1 MELIR
6 GTTPTLIYTFQGV
19 DPGNLVYCYLVVKQG
34 MRIVIEKSIDDAEA
48 TADTQESKGNIAF
61 TLSQADTLQLTEG
74 KTATVCLD
82 WKLSNGTRG
91 RSNIASFRVSSSGKN
106 EVI

>member
-1 MELIR
+1 MEIIR

-19 DPGNLVYCYLVVKQG
+19 DPGSLIYCYLLVKQG
-34 MRIVIEKSIDDAEA
+34 LRIVVEKNLADAEV
-48 TADTQESKGNIAF
+48 TADTEESKGSVSF
-61 TLSQADTLQLTEG
+61 TLSQADTLLLTEG
-74 KTATVCLD
+74 KTATVSLD

-106 EVI
+106 EVV